1 MNSRIN
7 STIKELNEVI
17 ISYVKST
24 IKNGKE
30 ENNDLISIF
39 GNETGAILFL
49 INNKIS
55 IGDNNEYIEYLLKKQ
70 ITYLISKNEIP
81 NFNFSYGITGMGWL
95 IQFLTREN
103 LIDIDSTE
111 LLLEIDE
118 IAFNY
123 SIRLLDINNHD
134 FLHGA
139 VGNAIYLIE
148 RINDNKLVVKYL
160 EEIVSKLYTL
170 CKRDEKGIYWVD
182 NYSKNDELSINLS
195 LSHGL
200 ASKIV
205 FLSKIVELGI
215 NRDIASELLTGS
227 IKFML
232 KSKNTDK
239 NLSIFPSSI
248 GYQNSRLGWCY
259 GDLGISIA
267 LWQAGVVLQ
276 NDKVKQ
282 EAIEICLHTTKRR
295 TPEQTLVK
303 DASFCHGTAGI
314 AHIYNRM
321 YCSTG
326 KIEFKKAANY
336 WIEETLKM
344 ATFEDGLVGYK
355 TWNTNK
361 YENDYSLLNGITGIG
376 LVLLSYIND
385 EEPTWDKCLLLS

>member
-1 MNSRIN
+1 MNSKIN

-24 IKNGKE
+24 TKNVKE

-39 GNETGAILFL
+39 GNETGSLLFL

-55 IGDNNEYIEYLLKKQ
+55 TGDNDEYIEYLLKKQ
-70 ITYLISKNEIP
+70 ISYLISKNEIP

-95 IQFLTREN
+95 IHFLKKEN
-103 LIDIDSTE
+103 KIDIDSTE

-123 SIRLLDINNHD
+123 SIRLLNINNHD

-139 VGNAIYLIE
+139 VGNAVYLIE

-160 EEIVSKLYTL
+160 EDIISKLYTVS
-170 CKRDEKGIYWVD
+170 KRDERGVYWLD

-215 NRDIASELLTGS
+215 NKSRASELLIGS
-227 IKFML
+227 IQFML
-232 KSKNTDK
+232 NAKNVEKSI
-239 NLSIFPSSI
+239 SIFPSSI
-248 GYQNSRLGWCY
+248 GYQNSSLGWCY
-259 GDLGISIA
+259 GDLSISIA
-267 LWQAGVVLQ
+267 LWQAGEVLH
-276 NDKVKQ
+276 DDVIKR
-282 EAIEICLHTTKRR
+282 EAIHICLHTTERK
-295 TPEQTLVK
+295 TYDETLVK

-321 YCSTG
+321 FYYT
-326 KIEFKKAANY
+326 KRMEFKEASDY
-336 WIEETLKM
+336 WIDETLKM
-344 ATFEDGLVGYK
+344 ATFKDGLVGYK

-361 YENDYSLLNGITGIG
+361 YEND
-376 LVLLSYIND
+376 
-385 EEPTWDKCLLLS
+385 